1 MKRNGGAVTLKGRGR
16 ARFQANRAV
25 VTGASS
31 GIGESFAR
39 ALAARGTDLVLVARR
54 EKRLNEIA
62 DELTRQHGIECRTI
76 SFDLTSAHPGQTLRE
91 QITGDVD
98 LLVNNAGFATQ
109 GPFVTTDPQ
118 EFDREIA
125 LDVHAV
131 VDLTR
136 AFMPEMVTRGH
147 GAIINVSSTTA
158 FQPVPSL
165 AVYAASKAFVHS
177 FSQSLWYEAKKHG
190 VTVFSLAPGPTRSE
204 FFDVIGDDA
213 AVVGTFQTPD
223 EVVATGLRALDRRW
237 PPPYVVSGVGNA
249 IAARLASL
257 PPTRL
262 LLPVLDRVL
271 HPTVPNDQ

>member
-1 MKRNGGAVTLKGRGR
+1 MTSKGRGR

-62 DELTRQHGIECRTI
+62 DELIRQHEIDCRTI
-76 SFDLTSAHPGQTLRE
+76 SFDLTSAHPGRTLRE

-136 AFMPEMVTRGH
+136 AFMPEMVARGH

-177 FSQSLWYEAKKHG
+177 FSQSLWHEAKKQG

-204 FFDVIGDDA
+204 FFDVIGDGA
-213 AVVGTFQTPD
+213 AVVGTFQTP
-223 EVVATGLRALDRRW
+223 EQVVATGLRALDRRW

-249 IAARLASL
+249 IAARLACL

-271 HPTVPNDQ
+271 HPAVPNGH